1 MPTFVVSKGDAW
13 PARCRRRSTMTRL
26 ALPLLL
32 VSGVLAALSLHTVVN
47 CGDAD
52 EPDICS
58 AVIGFSPLRGP
69 LIAFAYEGRGRI
81 AMRHGNH
88 RDAIA
93 DFDQAIRLDPNR
105 ASLFRDR
112 GLAHKEN
119 GELDLAIADD
129 DEAIALAPN
138 LAAPYYERGLAL
150 VAKGDLD
157 LAVLSFNTAIRLA
170 PDHADARLNRGLA
183 LLAQGRPEEARAD
196 FEAVLALPKQRDHRA
211 RQLARARLTALNG
224 SAPTQASVP
233 VR

>member
-1 MPTFVVSKGDAW
+1 
-13 PARCRRRSTMTRL
+13 MTRL
-26 ALPLLL
+26 AVPLLI
-32 VSGVLAALSLHTVVN
+32 VSSVLAGLSLHTVVN

-69 LIAFAYEGRGRI
+69 LIAFAFEGRGRI
-81 AMRHGNH
+81 AMRHHNYPA
-88 RDAIA
+88 AIT
-93 DFDQAIRLDPNR
+93 DFDEAIRLDPNR

-112 GLAHKEN
+112 GLAHKET
-119 GELDLAIADD
+119 GKPDLAIADY

-138 LAAPYYERGLAL
+138 LAAPYYERALAL
-150 VAKGDLD
+150 AAKGDLD

-170 PDHADARLNRGLA
+170 PEDADARLNRGLA

-196 FEAVLALPKQRDHRA
+196 FEAVLALPAKQNDKA
-211 RQLARARLTALNG
+211 RQLARARLDALAVTTPTQV
-224 SAPTQASVP
+224 SAP